1 MKLSKDF
8 TERLKQ
14 VLISQGVNEI
24 IFGLDVFDDMEEDEY
39 LVFKIIFNRKIFFF
53 LFNVC
58 NAIKNSKFKN

>member
-24 IFGLDVFDDMEEDEY
+24 IFGLDVFVDMEEDEY
-39 LVFKIIFNRKIFFF
+39 LVFKTIFNSYTDESRTS
-53 LFNVC
+53 N
-58 NAIKNSKFKN
+58 

>member
-39 LVFKIIFNRKIFFF
+39 LVFKTIFNRYTDESRTSNFP
-53 LFNVC
+53 
-58 NAIKNSKFKN
+58 

>member
-8 TERLKQ
+8 IERLKQ

-39 LVFKIIFNRKIFFF
+39 LVFKTIFNRYTDESRTS
-53 LFNVC
+53 N
-58 NAIKNSKFKN
+58 

>member
-24 IFGLDVFDDMEEDEY
+24 IFGLDVFDDMDDMEY
-39 LVFKIIFNRKIFFF
+39 LTFSQIYNRYDTRKSVQNTID
-53 LFNVC
+53 
-58 NAIKNSKFKN
+58 